1 MTDPIALAVAFHG
14 NLETKILSLGILFLD
29 KSKNIFEIKYQRWI
43 LAFAVASHKNLE
55 VHIVRNFRS
64 NFTIN

>member
-1 MTDPIALAVAFHG
+1 MTDPIALAVAFPG

-29 KSKNIFEIKYQRWI
+29 KSKNISEIKYRRWV

-55 VHIVRNFRS
+55 VHIFRNFS
-64 NFTIN
+64 FK